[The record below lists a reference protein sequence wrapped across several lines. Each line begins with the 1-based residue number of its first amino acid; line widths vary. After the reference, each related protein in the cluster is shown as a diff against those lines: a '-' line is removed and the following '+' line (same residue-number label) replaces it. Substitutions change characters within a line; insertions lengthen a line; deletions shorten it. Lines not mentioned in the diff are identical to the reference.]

1 MATLIRGVNLLV
13 QVGVPSTTLPTVTFG
28 TALTISG
35 ARLIQSIA
43 NEPTLYPIETGKDF
57 SLNPG
62 KMQERLY
69 FFGQSANGILN
80 ESSEQVSASLT
91 ASVAYEDNNGRLST
105 GLEILMAASQIKNK
119 AVWFR
124 AERFLKVVGSNEIY
138 TVQCGLFLVGA
149 NTSQSAQSNT
159 VDDAYTLTGTGD
171 FYSGY
176 VYK

>member
-13 QVGVPSTTLPTVTFG
+13 QVGVPSTTLPTVTYG

-80 ESSEQVSASLT
+80 ESSEQVTASLT
-91 ASVAYEDNNGRLST
+91 ASVAYEDSNGRLSS
-105 GLEILMAASQIKNK
+105 GIEILMAAAQTKNK

-138 TVQCGLFLVGA
+138 TVQCGLFLVGV
-149 NTSQSAQSNT
+149 NTSQSAQSNV